1 MKSVNILNKS
11 VKRTQ
16 MTDFA
21 CFLCDSVYLFTAKY
35 LSLCR
40 CFKSKT
46 YDMNKCSYIALI
58 ILILASI
65 LPLRGQDLSFQQF
78 GRAEGLS
85 DGAVTSISEDSL
97 GFLWVGTRL
106 GLNRLEGEHFRSYY
120 YSEGGLTGNI
130 INALQKGSDSRLWI
144 GTNKGLCVYDV
155 LSDSITP
162 VTSEDVNLGQEV
174 SSLGMDAN
182 GGLWIRLPDG
192 FCRLNL
198 QNGSVHYFEGRNY
211 FYPTRF
217 LSTRDGKLW
226 MAAWDGT
233 LRRYNPAHNTFDT
246 FRILSD
252 EDVHNQNYIND
263 ITETASGQIIV
274 ATRNKGLRLFSP
286 LTGEV
291 KTLFTSDARGKP
303 IYIHRILCD
312 SHGRVWIGT
321 ETGVHVWNETQG
333 LHIHQQKDM
342 IRNDALS
349 DNAIHSFYED
359 AAGGFWIGT
368 YFAGVCHLTDRK
380 SRFHIRQVTE
390 PSGMPVGKVIR
401 EIIPGADGQLWVTTE
416 DCGLCVLSDANAP
429 LRPVTLTW
437 QGKTITRNVQ
447 TVMAD
452 GNRLWLGTFDEG
464 IYCLDTSTQQ
474 ITTHYTNS
482 DGSGLCNLAIVHI
495 IKTRQGEILVGT
507 WDGLCRFDSK
517 EKRFCLVKGL
527 EQGFVHDIF
536 QRHNGEVWVA
546 SLNRGLFRIIGE
558 GNSMRAENI
567 IIGLKEL
574 TSLAEDSEENLLVG
588 THDGGY
594 HVYDPVKD
602 TLSATRLPNMGI
614 CHFIK
619 DAMGRIWVT
628 TTRGLF
634 CDIPTDGSY
643 ATFSNSDGLS
653 TKQFSRNSG
662 YIDSSGTI
670 YVGTTSGLVS
680 FDPMQIGQSDIKP
693 EPRFIMLLP
702 DRQSLLFTDKIT
714 LQHDASFSVEYAATC
729 HSTSEPL
736 WFRYRL
742 EGTNA
747 GWTVTQS
754 ITPIRFYSLPP
765 GHYTLRLQATNEYG
779 NWPDQECR
787 LDIHVL
793 QPWWWT
799 WTARIIYVSLLAAI
813 AGLINII
820 HSRRSRE
827 KQKFAKEQA
836 DAARYREVLQSKIN
850 FFTAITHEIRTPLT
864 LITGSLQ
871 RLRSQGIT
879 ENVDIMQRNT
889 DRLLA
894 LVNQL
899 MDFRKIESSAFLM
912 NFEDVD
918 IETLIRKLFEDFK
931 PLARQRDIEYS
942 FADTKSPTVN
952 SSTVNYHVLADR
964 EAITKIISNLLSNA
978 LKFCDKHVNIKISC
992 TENQVRIAVS
1002 NDGPRIP
1009 TEQVQEIFKPFHQ
1022 YFGTSARATVN
1033 GSGLGLSLA
1042 RSLAEMHNGTL
1053 TYDTEDTTQNTFVL
1067 TLQKNTTALHQD
1079 ESGRLDSAEV
1089 RRLEQTVRTLN
1100 QDERNVGE
1108 HPTVLLVDDEGDLRR
1123 FVAEE
1128 LTDKYNILEANNG
1141 EEALNML
1148 REKDIALIVT
1158 DLMMPVMDGTALCQ
1172 AIRAD
1177 IALCH
1182 IPIIVL
1188 TAKVSLQDH
1197 IDVLNCGA
1205 DAYIEKPF
1213 STAQLIAQIANLLHS
1228 RELLRQ
1234 TFVRSP
1240 YALPDTIT
1248 HGSIDQKFL
1257 SQLNDYI
1264 DKHLADTELSVESLA
1279 SKMNMSVSTFYRKVK
1294 AVTSLSP
1301 LDYIRLSRLKRGAT
1315 MLAGGHMR
1323 VKEVADSLGFSST
1336 TYFATCFMRQFG
1348 MTPTDFI
1355 KASKK
1360 EQSK

>member
-1 MKSVNILNKS
+1 
-11 VKRTQ
+11 
-16 MTDFA
+16 
-21 CFLCDSVYLFTAKY
+21 
-35 LSLCR
+35 
-40 CFKSKT
+40 
-46 YDMNKCSYIALI
+46 MNKRSCIALI
-58 ILILASI
+58 IILLTAT
-65 LPLRGQDLSFQQF
+65 LPLRGQHLSFQKF
-78 GRAEGLS
+78 GRAESLS
-85 DGAVTSISEDSL
+85 NGAVTSIAEDSL

-106 GLNRLEGEHFRSYY
+106 GLNRLEGQHFRSYY
-120 YSEGGLTGNI
+120 HTEGGLAGNI
-130 INALQKGSDSRLWI
+130 INALQAGKDNRLWI
-144 GTNKGLCVYDV
+144 GTNKGLCVYDAHT
-155 LSDSITP
+155 DSITP
-162 VTSEDVNLGQEV
+162 VTSQEINLAQEIIA
-174 SSLGMDAN
+174 LGMDAN
-182 GGLWIRLPDG
+182 GGLWMRLPDA
-192 FCRLNL
+192 FCRLNP
-198 QNGSVHYFEGRNY
+198 QNGSVRYFACKGF
-211 FYPTRF
+211 FYPTKF
-217 LSTRDGKLW
+217 LTTRAGELW
-226 MAAWDGT
+226 LTAWDGT

-246 FRILSD
+246 FRILTN
-252 EDVHNQNYIND
+252 EEVQNQNFIND
-263 ITETASGQIIV
+263 IAETTSGQIIV
-274 ATRNKGLRLFSP
+274 ATRNRGVRLFSP

-291 KTLFTSDARGKP
+291 KTLFTSDAHGRP

-312 SHGRVWIGT
+312 RSGRVWIGT
-321 ETGVHVWNETQG
+321 ETGVHVWNETLG
-333 LHIHQQKDM
+333 LHIHEQKDM

-349 DNAIHSFYED
+349 DNSIHAFYED
-359 AAGGFWIGT
+359 AAGGIWIGSE
-368 YFAGVCHLTDRK
+368 FGGLCHLTDCE
-380 SRFHIRQVTE
+380 SGFHIRQVTDV
-390 PSGMPVGKVIR
+390 GGVPVGNVIR
-401 EIIPGADGQLWVTTE
+401 EIIPGDDGQLWISTE
-416 DCGLCVLSDANAP
+416 DCGLCILTDANAP
-429 LRPVTLTW
+429 LRRVPLTY
-437 QGKTITRNVQ
+437 QGKSITKNVQ

-464 IYCLDTSTQQ
+464 IYWVDTATQRV
-474 ITTHYTNS
+474 TAHFTSS
-482 DGSGLCNLAIVHI
+482 DGSGLCNLAVVRIM
-495 IKTRQGEILVGT
+495 KTLKGDILVGT
-507 WDGLCRFDSK
+507 WEGLCRYDNN
-517 EKRFCLVKGL
+517 EKRFCLIKGL
-527 EQGFVHDIF
+527 EKGFVHDIF
-536 QRHNGEVWVA
+536 QSRNGEVWVA
-546 SLNRGLFRIIGE
+546 SLSHGLFRIIGE
-558 GNSMRAENI
+558 GNSMRAESI
-567 IIGLKEL
+567 DIGITEL
-574 TSLAEDSEENLLVG
+574 TSVAEDSKQNLLIG
-588 THDGGY
+588 TQDAGY
-594 HVYDPVKD
+594 YVYDPVED
-602 TLSATRLPNMGI
+602 TLSTTRLPNTRI

-619 DAMGRIWVT
+619 DSMGRIWVT
-628 TTRGLF
+628 TTRGLY
-634 CDIPTDGSY
+634 CNLPADGSY
-643 ATFSNSDGLS
+643 ATFNITDGLS
-653 TKQFSRNSG
+653 TEQFARNSG
-662 YIDSSGTI
+662 YIDTSGNI
-670 YVGTTSGLVS
+670 FVGTTAGLVS
-680 FDPMQIGQSDIKP
+680 FDPMRIGQSDIKP
-693 EPRFIMLLP
+693 VPRFIMLQP
-702 DRQSLLFTDKIT
+702 NHQSLLFADAVT
-714 LQHDASFSVEYAATC
+714 LEHDASFSIEYAATC

-787 LDIHVL
+787 LDIHVQ

-799 WTARIIYVSLLAAI
+799 WTARIIYVFLFATI
-813 AGLINII
+813 AVVFFRI
-820 HSRRSRE
+820 HNRRSRE
-827 KQKFAKEQA
+827 KQKLAEEQA
-836 DAARYREVLQSKIN
+836 DATRYREVLQSKIN

-871 RLRSQGIT
+871 RLRRKGIT
-879 ENVDIMQRNT
+879 EDVDVMQRNT
-889 DRLLA
+889 DRLLG

-899 MDFRKIESSAFLM
+899 LDFRKIESSTFLM
-912 NFEDVD
+912 DFKEVD
-918 IETLIRKLFEDFK
+918 LTALTQTLFEDFQ
-931 PLARQRDIEYS
+931 PLARQRKVDYQ
-942 FADTKSPTVN
+942 FNN
-952 SSTVNYHVLADR
+952 SISLNSNCIVLADR
-964 EAITKIISNLLSNA
+964 EAITKIVSNLLSNA
-978 LKFCDKHVNIKISC
+978 LKFCDKRVSVQL
-992 TENQVRIAVS
+992 TVSGNQVQLAVS
-1002 NDGPRIP
+1002 NDGPLIP
-1009 TEQVQEIFKPFHQ
+1009 PEQVQEIFKPFHQ
-1022 YFGTSARATVN
+1022 YYGTSARATIN

-1042 RSLAEMHNGTL
+1042 RSLAEMHGGTL
-1053 TYDTEDTTQNTFVL
+1053 TYNQQDRTQNTFLL
-1067 TLQKNTTALHQD
+1067 TLEESKAGEPATQQLPPDSSTENTHSLHQ
-1079 ESGRLDSAEV
+1079 
-1089 RRLEQTVRTLN
+1089 
-1100 QDERNVGE
+1100 
-1108 HPTVLLVDDEGDLRR
+1108 PTATTDILLVDDERDLRQ

-1128 LTDKYNILEANNG
+1128 LSADYNILEANNG

-1279 SKMNMSVSTFYRKVK
+1279 NKMNMSVSTFYRKVK